1 MPLFHRTTLGEFLE
15 GQGSRKGSSQW
26 KGIGAAPFLGESC
39 AEDSDSSSADFP

>member
-15 GQGSRKGSSQW
+15 GRFSKGSSQW